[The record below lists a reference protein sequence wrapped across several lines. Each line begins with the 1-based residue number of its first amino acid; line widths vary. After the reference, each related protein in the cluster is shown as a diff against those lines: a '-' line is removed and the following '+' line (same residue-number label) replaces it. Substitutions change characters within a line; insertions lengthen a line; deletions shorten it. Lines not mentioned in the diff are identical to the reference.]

1 MTQGIAKFL
10 ASIRR
15 KLFAARVDR
24 EIFFKI
30 FPHLNQKADHGYSFK
45 SNDEMVRAHVRGH
58 LQTSLDLDL
67 IERVA
72 ARMPKAYGDAFRY
85 IVYRDLN
92 KRMEEYMELAER
104 RIQPETCDPRWI
116 ATHA

>member
-1 MTQGIAKFL
+1 MRQGIGKFL

-30 FPHLNQKADHGYSFK
+30 FPHLNQEADHGYPFK
-45 SNDEMVRAHVRGH
+45 SDEEIFRARVRGN

-67 IERVA
+67 IERAA
-72 ARMPKAYGDAFRY
+72 ARMPKAYGEGFRY

-92 KRMEEYMELAER
+92 ERMETYLEIAER
-104 RIQPETCDPRWI
+104 RIQPETCDPRCV
-116 ATHA
+116 AARA